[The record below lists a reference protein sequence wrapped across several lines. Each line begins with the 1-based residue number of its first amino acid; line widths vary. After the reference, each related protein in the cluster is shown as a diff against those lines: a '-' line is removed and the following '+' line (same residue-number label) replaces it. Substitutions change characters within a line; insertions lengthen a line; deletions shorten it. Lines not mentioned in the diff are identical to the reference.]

1 MLPVSAERVRKL
13 VRELNRSKNR
23 KWNCAVLSFSICI
36 TRDGLARQLG
46 AYKHVVRAVWARCGR
61 EPVTNDRSNSCAR
74 CWSICQEAVDPAIC
88 RFLHPTH
95 FSKASQT
102 PRIISGIRGKDGG
115 MTIPAAEDSGWVGA
129 RTFSHGCMVAF
140 GVNKAHTSRMQPKHC
155 TTSLPTSFYDNASKI
170 NRLYPSIKRFIIL
183 FALCVVGPALQKRQF
198 QAHLGSGV

>member
-1 MLPVSAERVRKL
+1 MLTGCFDGVQKTQKTPHNDARWPCGQVGVVVASPSDNIGLRTDQMLPVSAERVRKL

-88 RFLHPTH
+88 
-95 FSKASQT
+95 T
-102 PRIISGIRGKDGG
+102 P
-115 MTIPAAEDSGWVGA
+115 
-129 RTFSHGCMVAF
+129 
-140 GVNKAHTSRMQPKHC
+140 HTSRKLHKH
-155 TTSLPTSFYDNASKI
+155 LAS
-170 NRLYPSIKRFIIL
+170 Y
-183 FALCVVGPALQKRQF
+183 
-198 QAHLGSGV
+198 LGFEGKMGG